1 MNPRTQKWLVTAL
14 AGIIASVLSRPLSE
28 WLLEEDAPP
37 ERRGITDD
45 FKEAAF
51 KAGVSLAATVI
62 ASVAVRQLIRS
73 R

>member
-1 MNPRTQKWLVTAL
+1 MNPRMQKWLVAAL

-28 WLLEEDAPP
+28 WFLEDAPP
-37 ERRGITDD
+37 ERRGIADD

-51 KAGVSLAATVI
+51 KAGVSVAATVI
-62 ASVAVRQLIRS
+62 ASVIVRQLVRD